1 VRRRLTQHALGDRRR
16 TERLEALRTLVLVI
30 PALRH
35 MARER
40 KAVQQ
45 GGKAARLQGG
55 ILVEPLVV
63 ARRAAL
69 TDEFQC
75 IWPRSRALSGVSTGA
90 YES

>member
-1 VRRRLTQHALGDRRR
+1 MLQCCG
-16 TERLEALRTLVLVI
+16 EAT
-30 PALRH
+30 
-35 MARER
+35 
-40 KAVQQ
+40 
-45 GGKAARLQGG
+45 GLQGG